1 MANEDFSSAIKI
13 AIERGDF
20 TSNKRSTLSE
30 ELSGYE
36 GSDYVLKNRS
46 GEVIA
51 RIFSGKLENR
61 QRGSVS
67 SNQSS
72 AIEWAISM
80 GYPVPTKWDG
90 CLTTF
95 LIVIGVF
102 AYVVPGLLILLFVW
116 YNGNQYDRDMKAL
129 VAKWVDAGKPE
140 PGEKIKPVQQLEKV
154 EEKATAS
161 LSSESRLEELI
172 SMRDKGLISE
182 EEYEALRKKAL
193 GL

>member
-1 MANEDFSSAIKI
+1 MASEDFLSAIKI
-13 AIERGDF
+13 AIDRGDF

-46 GEVIA
+46 GKVIA

-61 QRGSVS
+61 QGGSAS
-67 SNQSS
+67 SNESS

-90 CLTTF
+90 CSKYFFIAVGLCVY
-95 LIVIGVF
+95 I
-102 AYVVPGLLILLFVW
+102 VPGILILLAVW

-129 VAKWVDAGKPE
+129 VAKWIDAGK
-140 PGEKIKPVQQLEKV
+140 
-154 EEKATAS
+154 
-161 LSSESRLEELI
+161 LSS
-172 SMRDKGLISE
+172 
-182 EEYEALRKKAL
+182 LRMTHIKSY
-193 GL
+193 